1 MTKLEDSSCIFRY
14 ISLRQF
20 FETSTV
26 TTCLRCCTSYAPDD
40 YGNSQIL
47 NFLRL
52 LFLLPV
58 VTAQR
63 NSFARRFYSVR
74 GSKAKTLEVCLL
86 CDRFIT
92 AGPLPHPVT
101 WFELAQISQRYAANS
116 GMSPYRSYACRSR
129 IRHNHVA

>member
-1 MTKLEDSSCIFRY
+1 MTKLQDSSCIFR
-14 ISLRQF
+14 SLLQF
-20 FETSTV
+20 FETYTV
-26 TTCLRCCTSYAPDD
+26 TTRLRRTSYAPDD
-40 YGNSQIL
+40 SAIFHTL

-52 LFLLPV
+52 LSLLAV

-63 NSFARRFYSVR
+63 NSFAGRFYSVR

-101 WFELAQISQRYAANS
+101 RFELTQISQRYAANS

-129 IRHNHVA
+129 ILHNHVA